1 MNKIQQKCARI
12 FVQTLFNTVFMR
24 SFAENIG

>member
-1 MNKIQQKCARI
+1 MNKIQQKCAKI
-12 FVQTLFNTVFMR
+12 FVQTLLSTAIMR